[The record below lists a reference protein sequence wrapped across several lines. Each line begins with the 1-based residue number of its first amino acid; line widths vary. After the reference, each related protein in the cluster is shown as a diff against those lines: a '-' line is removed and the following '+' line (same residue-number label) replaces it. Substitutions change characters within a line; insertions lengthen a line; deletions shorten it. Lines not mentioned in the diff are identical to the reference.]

1 MTPARSF
8 PVSWEQ
14 LSPSLGYLRR
24 LTRRQETRPTATA
37 PQQNRPGPREKSAA
51 QRPRRGAGPGAPGPE
66 AACGPAAAPPPAA
79 ARQQPRQETGRA
91 GTSPPARKPPGGPPH
106 AQGGTNGA
114 QGRGAE
120 TGATGGGKGGPKGRA
135 GRAAATR
142 RAARP
147 FTHGARHGAPGGGRQ
162 VRKKGQTGGPPTR
175 EHPKHSTAR
184 RPRPAHLSGFGPAA
198 QQGPNR
204 DGWGPL
210 AAPGPGPAGASS
222 LC

>member
-14 LSPSLGYLRR
+14 LSPSLGYLGR

-79 ARQQPRQETGRA
+79 ARQQPRQEKGRA

-120 TGATGGGKGGPKGRA
+120 TGATGGRQGRAEGAGGPRRRRPPGRKA
-135 GRAAATR
+135 LYPRRATR
-142 RAARP
+142 RARGRAASAQKGPDGRP
-147 FTHGARHGAPGGGRQ
+147 T
-162 VRKKGQTGGPPTR
+162 TR
-175 EHPKHSTAR
+175 GHPKPRTAR
-184 RPRPAHLSGFGPAA
+184 RPRPAHHSGFGPAA